1 MRHNA
6 RASYPCMRPVRAF
19 LAVCALAALA
29 GQAVA
34 GPSDDVA
41 ARMER
46 QATEFLDGL
55 LGQGRARVFITVEGE
70 STEVQ
75 TQSEVVTPVQKPP
88 GTEGD
93 KLPGYAAIEGLKQD
107 LQFVQKDVEQSS
119 RHPGFKVKR
128 ILVSVVLDSS
138 VPEAQANEV
147 KALLPR
153 LLRLNENDRDD
164 DMAVLKAN
172 LLPSWKSMAL
182 TGDGAKL
189 GVQLAV
195 AFVCVLLLALTI
207 YGTSVRVVRTFVAEL
222 AALRASKAPP
232 LPTGFAPEPQGGDRV
247 GELMPGGAPSM
258 AELGLEPPGAQRLQA
273 LGRSFDFIVERPPTE
288 AGRLLSAES
297 PEDLALLFC
306 QLSEGAPDVAG
317 RLFEALPAALQTQA
331 ATALAKLTEA
341 DPRRVEELED
351 RLRTRF
357 EAGVEGTRRLGSLLS
372 RLPPSA
378 RDEVMGGLFTDDPDA
393 AREVE
398 RSMLPFEALANLEK
412 RDLRRLMA
420 VVPQEV
426 WGQALRGAAP
436 EFTQK
441 VLGELPAAS
450 RAMLEDA
457 LKNPQPR
464 EKVVAARGKILA
476 EARALAGRGAIV
488 LGGEGAAELI

>member
-6 RASYPCMRPVRAF
+6 RASYPCMRIARAF
-19 LAVCALAALA
+19 LAVCVLA
-29 GQAVA
+29 GPAFA

-46 QATEFLDGL
+46 QATEFLEGL

-119 RHPGFKVKR
+119 RRPGFKVKR
-128 ILVSVVLDSS
+128 ILVSVVLDAS

-153 LLRLNENDRDD
+153 LLRLNEGDRDD

-172 LLPSWKSMAL
+172 LLPSWKSMAM

-195 AFVCVLLLALTI
+195 ALACVLLLAMTI

-222 AALRASKAPP
+222 AALRASKAPAAP
-232 LPTGFAPEPQGGDRV
+232 ASGFGPEPQGADRV
-247 GELMPGGAPSM
+247 GELMPGASPSM

-288 AGRLLSAES
+288 AGRLLAAES

-420 VVPQEV
+420 VVPQDV

-488 LGGEGAAELI
+488 LGGEGSAELI